1 MSSLVFLASSFI
13 ASDALKQGAFC
24 PLFPRNEQPLIL
36 SRALPQRRNKPAFEL
51 ARETRLFD
59 LLSCSLS
66 SESSRVDA
74 LSLFSLLFAELTFAF
89 AILTVRRAGAV
100 MRCVCCGLCC
110 EFVCE
115 LEWREEC
122 ATKSAAKRGGIPKGE
137 REREKDRAEEEKK
150 AAPFSRLPL
159 VLICASTRVCAC
171 ALALQLTTERMDR
184 VDCMMENA
192 TKKSKGRGVTRRGRG
207 RGVEFVKK
215 TGESFSFPL
224 EKISFFP
231 F

>member
-1 MSSLVFLASSFI
+1 MERGMR
-13 ASDALKQGAFC
+13 DEK
-24 PLFPRNEQPLIL
+24 
-36 SRALPQRRNKPAFEL
+36 RRKTRRDPKR
-51 ARETRLFD
+51 RER
-59 LLSCSLS
+59 
-66 SESSRVDA
+66 
-74 LSLFSLLFAELTFAF
+74 
-89 AILTVRRAGAV
+89 
-100 MRCVCCGLCC
+100 
-110 EFVCE
+110 
-115 LEWREEC
+115 
-122 ATKSAAKRGGIPKGE
+122 E

>member
-1 MSSLVFLASSFI
+1 VSSLVFLASSFI

-36 SRALPQRRNKPAFEL
+36 SRALPQRRNKLAFEL

-137 REREKDRAEEEKK
+137 RERERQSRRRKK
-150 AAPFSRLPL
+150 GCSFLPSPSRLDL
-159 VLICASTRVCAC
+159 RLYSRMRLCARSPTHHGAHGQGGLHDGECDEEIEGAGRDA
-171 ALALQLTTERMDR
+171 AGEG
-184 VDCMMENA
+184 
-192 TKKSKGRGVTRRGRG
+192 KG
-207 RGVEFVKK
+207 
-215 TGESFSFPL
+215 S
-224 EKISFFP
+224 
-231 F
+231 